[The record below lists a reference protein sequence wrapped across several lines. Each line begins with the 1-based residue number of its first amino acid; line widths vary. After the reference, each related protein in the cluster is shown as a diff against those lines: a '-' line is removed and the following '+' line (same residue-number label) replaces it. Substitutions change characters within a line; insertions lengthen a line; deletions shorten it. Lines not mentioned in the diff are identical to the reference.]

1 MDVDEINVLAI
12 DPQNHN
18 LLYLGT
24 GDGIF
29 ASRDSGKT
37 LEKLHQTNRPVIS
50 LEIAVQQQLIIA
62 ATEDEVWKS
71 SDAGNTWEE
80 ITGKLEDI
88 HRVRP
93 AGSNPTIVYAST
105 FQGVFRS
112 DDGGESWKDVSHD
125 LPKNIQIVTVNPG
138 EMTQQA
144 PARGDVPMIIEKT
157 QDRDTGPAPQQ
168 RPGQRPGQQ
177 AHARHN
183 RQHQQ
188 KAQHDRHPTAPWG
201 RHRVGTARI
210 GNIHQAAGQGIAAQD
225 PGQ

>member
-125 LPKNIQIVTVNPG
+125 LPKNIQIVTVHPANPDI
-138 EMTQQA
+138 A
-144 PARGDVPMIIEKT
+144 F
-157 QDRDTGPAPQQ
+157 
-168 RPGQRPGQQ
+168 
-177 AHARHN
+177 
-183 RQHQQ
+183 
-188 KAQHDRHPTAPWG
+188 
-201 RHRVGTARI
+201 VGTSSLWSAVRAE
-210 GNIHQAAGQGIAAQD
+210 GGYRQGLLAHQGIYVTKD
-225 PGQ
+225 GGKTWHKSDDGI